1 MMPLLPRPML
11 PKKTLL
17 LGFCSAVYAVL
28 LALSARAG
36 KLLKWNSK
44 KTSLFAFCLAIYI
57 VLLGLPAQAG
67 KLLQWNFD
75 ARQNQLEFT
84 TDAGVQPRAQL
95 VTNPTRLVID
105 LPGTTY
111 GRKQQIEPIVNAPGV
126 QSLRVGQFDPQTARL
141 VVEMSPGYVIDPNQ
155 VKFEGVSPKRWRI
168 TLPTPIQQS
177 EVQGDST
184 TGVSVPTPS
193 SPVFRPQPSAPV
205 LSARTQVQGFQVT
218 GDGFFIRISG
228 DAPQIQVTKSSDGRQ
243 VYVELEGA
251 KLAPNARPIDTLV
264 NQRGVSRAVLSQS
277 RPNPPTVRLTLNVS
291 PSSEWQ
297 ASSTPDRSGV
307 IVIPSLGSASPTSP
321 DAPSPVMP
329 TGRLNTIQSVEIE
342 GDRQLVVR
350 GSDRLRFNGTWDR
363 ASGGFRI
370 VLPFSKLAPNF
381 RGPVLTST
389 SPLLQ
394 VKLRQDDPQTVSIV
408 AFPASGVQL
417 GELSQPSLQSL
428 ILQLRRSGFQTIP
441 TPTPRPT
448 FPRAPNGRQ
457 VVIIDPGH
465 GGPDPGAVGIAGI
478 QEKEIVLDI
487 SNRISAILEQQGVST
502 VLTRTADIDL
512 DLAPRVELADR
523 VRATVFV
530 SIHAN
535 SISMARP
542 DVNGLETYYYDS
554 GYDLA
559 RMIHASVLQ
568 TVQIR
573 DRGVRSARFYVLRK
587 SSMPSV
593 LVETGFVTG
602 AEDAANLANS
612 GHRQRMAEGI
622 ARGILQYIRGGG

>member
-1 MMPLLPRPML
+1 ML
-11 PKKTLL
+11 PKKTSLF
-17 LGFCSAVYAVL
+17 GFCSAIYLVL
-28 LALSARAG
+28 LALSAKA
-36 KLLKWNSK
+36 KKILKWNSK

-67 KLLQWNFD
+67 RLLQWNFD

-84 TDAGVQPRAQL
+84 TDEGVQPRAQL

-105 LPGTTY
+105 LPGTKY

-141 VVEMSPGYVIDPNQ
+141 VVELSPGYVIDPNQ
-155 VKFEGVSPKRWRI
+155 VKFEGISPKRWRI
-168 TLPTPIQQS
+168 TLPTPIQQL

-193 SPVFRPQPSAPV
+193 SPIFRPQPNAPV
-205 LSARTQVQGFQVT
+205 FAAARTQVQGFQVT

-228 DAPQIQVTKSSDGRQ
+228 GVPQIQVTKSFDRRQ
-243 VYVELEGA
+243 VYVELQGA
-251 KLAPNARPIDTLV
+251 ILASNANPTDRLV
-264 NQRGVSRAVLSQS
+264 NRNGVSRAILSRS
-277 RPNPPTVRLTLNVS
+277 SPNPSTVILTLNVT
-291 PSSEWQ
+291 PNSSEWQ
-297 ASSTPDRSGV
+297 AISTSDGSGV
-307 IVIPSLGSASPTSP
+307 IVIPRLASPSSP
-321 DAPSPVMP
+321 DIPSSNTPI
-329 TGRLNTIQSVEIE
+329 GRLNTIQSVEIE
-342 GDRQLVVR
+342 GDRQLVVQA
-350 GSDRLRFNGTWDR
+350 SDRLTFSGNWDR

-417 GELSQPSLQSL
+417 GELSQPNIQSL

-441 TPTPRPT
+441 TPTSTPRPT
-448 FPRAPNGRQ
+448 FPRAQNGRQ

-465 GGPDPGAVGIAGI
+465 GGPDPGAVGIGGI

-523 VRATVFV
+523 LRATVFV

-535 SISMARP
+535 AISMARP

-568 TVQIR
+568 TAPIR

-602 AEDAANLANS
+602 AEDAANLATS
-612 GHRQRMAEGI
+612 AHRQRMAEGI

>member
-1 MMPLLPRPML
+1 
-11 PKKTLL
+11 
-17 LGFCSAVYAVL
+17 
-28 LALSARAG
+28 
-36 KLLKWNSK
+36 
-44 KTSLFAFCLAIYI
+44 
-57 VLLGLPAQAG
+57 
-67 KLLQWNFD
+67 
-75 ARQNQLEFT
+75 
-84 TDAGVQPRAQL
+84 
-95 VTNPTRLVID
+95 
-105 LPGTTY
+105 
-111 GRKQQIEPIVNAPGV
+111 
-126 QSLRVGQFDPQTARL
+126 
-141 VVEMSPGYVIDPNQ
+141 
-155 VKFEGVSPKRWRI
+155 
-168 TLPTPIQQS
+168 
-177 EVQGDST
+177 
-184 TGVSVPTPS
+184 
-193 SPVFRPQPSAPV
+193 
-205 LSARTQVQGFQVT
+205 VT
-218 GDGFFIRISG
+218 GDGFFISISG
-228 DAPQIQVTKSSDGRQ
+228 DAPQIQVTKSFDRRQ
-243 VYVELEGA
+243 VYVELQGA
-251 KLAPNARPIDTLV
+251 TLASTARPTDTLV
-264 NQRGVSRAVLSQS
+264 NQLGVSRGILSQS
-277 RPNPPTVRLTLNVS
+277 RPNPPTVRLTLNVLPNS
-291 PSSEWQ
+291 GEWQ
-297 ASSTPDRSGV
+297 ASSTPDGSGV
-307 IVIPSLGSASPTSP
+307 IVIPQLSTTSSPEVPSP
-321 DAPSPVMP
+321 DVPI
-329 TGRLNTIQSVEIE
+329 GRLNTIQSVEIE

-350 GSDRLRFNGTWDR
+350 GSDRLSFSGNWDR

-417 GELSQPSLQSL
+417 GELSQPSNQSL
-428 ILQLRRSGFQTIP
+428 ILQLRRSGFQSIP
-441 TPTPRPT
+441 SPTPRST
-448 FPRAPNGRQ
+448 FPRVPNGRQ

-465 GGPDPGAVGIAGI
+465 GGPDPGAVGIGGI

-502 VLTRTADIDL
+502 VLTRTSDIDL

-535 SISMARP
+535 AISMSRP

-568 TVQIR
+568 TAPIR

-612 GHRQRMAEGI
+612 AHRQRMAEGI

>member
-1 MMPLLPRPML
+1 ML
-11 PKKTLL
+11 PKKTSLFGSCLAVYLL
-17 LGFCSAVYAVL
+17 LSA
-28 LALSARAG
+28 
-36 KLLKWNSK
+36 
-44 KTSLFAFCLAIYI
+44 
-57 VLLGLPAQAG
+57 LPAQAG

-75 ARQNQLEFT
+75 SRQNQLEFT
-84 TDAGVQPRAQL
+84 TDEGVQPRAQL

-105 LPGTTY
+105 LPGTKY
-111 GRKQQIEPIVNAPGV
+111 GRKQLIEPIVNAPGV

-141 VVEMSPGYVIDPNQ
+141 VVELSPGYVIDPNQ

-184 TGVSVPTPS
+184 TGVSVPAPS
-193 SPVFRPQPSAPV
+193 GPVFRPSPLPTSPQPTLPT
-205 LSARTQVQGFQVT
+205 ARTQVQGFQVT
-218 GDGFFIRISG
+218 GDGFFIRTSG
-228 DAPQIQVTKSSDGRQ
+228 ELPQIQVTKSFDRRQ
-243 VYVELEGA
+243 VYVELQGA
-251 KLAPNARPIDTLV
+251 TLARNASPIDTIV
-264 NQRGVSRAVLSQS
+264 NQRGVSRGILSQS
-277 RPNPPTVRLTLNVS
+277 RPNPPTVRLTLNVLPNS
-291 PSSEWQ
+291 GEWQ
-297 ASSTPDRSGV
+297 ASSTPDGSGV
-307 IVIPSLGSASPTSP
+307 IVIPRLASGSSP

-329 TGRLNTIQSVEIE
+329 NARLNTIQSVDIE

-350 GSDRLRFNGTWDR
+350 GSDRLTFSGNWDR

-370 VLPFSKLAPNF
+370 VLPFSKLSPNF
-381 RGPVLTST
+381 RGPVLTT
-389 SPLLQ
+389 NGPLLQ
-394 VKLRQDDPQTVSIV
+394 VKLRQDDPQTVSIL
-408 AFPASGVQL
+408 ALPASGVQL
-417 GELSQPSLQSL
+417 GELSQPSIQSL
-428 ILQLRRSGFQTIP
+428 ILQLRRSGFQSIP

-448 FPRAPNGRQ
+448 FPRVPNGRQ

-465 GGPDPGAVGIAGI
+465 GGPDPGAVGIGGI

-502 VLTRTADIDL
+502 VLTRTSDIDL

-535 SISMARP
+535 AISMARP
-542 DVNGLETYYYDS
+542 DINGLETYYYDS

-568 TVQIR
+568 TAPIR

-612 GHRQRMAEGI
+612 AHRQRMAEGI

>member
-1 MMPLLPRPML
+1 ML
-11 PKKTLL
+11 PKKTSLF
-17 LGFCSAVYAVL
+17 GFCSAVYAVL
-28 LALSARAG
+28 LELSARAG
-36 KLLKWNSK
+36 KLLKWNSR
-44 KTSLFAFCLAIYI
+44 KTSLFAFCVAIYI

-105 LPGTTY
+105 LPGTKY

-141 VVEMSPGYVIDPNQ
+141 VLELSPGYIIDPNQ
-155 VKFEGVSPKRWRI
+155 VKFEGVSPRRWRI

-177 EVQGDST
+177 AVQGDST
-184 TGVSVPTPS
+184 TGVPVPAPSNPVFNPSPLPS
-193 SPVFRPQPSAPV
+193 SALPI
-205 LSARTQVQGFQVT
+205 ARTQVQGFQVT
-218 GDGFFIRISG
+218 GDGFFIRTSG
-228 DAPQIQVTKSSDGRQ
+228 DAPPIQVTKSFDRRQ
-243 VYVELEGA
+243 VYVELQGA
-251 KLAPNARPIDTLV
+251 TLISNARPTDTLV
-264 NQRGVSRAVLSQS
+264 NQLGVSRGVLSQS
-277 RPNPPTVRLTLNVS
+277 RSNPPTVRLTLNVLPNS
-291 PSSEWQ
+291 GEWQ
-297 ASSTPDRSGV
+297 ASSTPDAQGV
-307 IVIPSLGSASPTSP
+307 IVIPRLGNSPSP
-321 DAPSPVMP
+321 DTPSPNAP
-329 TGRLNTIQSVEIE
+329 IGRLNTIQSVEIE
-342 GDRQLVVR
+342 GDRQLVIR
-350 GSDRLRFNGTWDR
+350 GSDRLSFSGNWDR

-370 VLPFSKLAPNF
+370 VLPFSRLAPNF
-381 RGPVLTST
+381 RGPVLSAT

-417 GELSQPSLQSL
+417 GELSQPNIQSL

-441 TPTPRPT
+441 SPTPRPN
-448 FPRAPNGRQ
+448 FPRVPNGRQ

-465 GGPDPGAVGIAGI
+465 GGPDPGAVGIGGI
-478 QEKEIVLDI
+478 KEKEIVLDI
-487 SNRISAILEQQGVST
+487 SSRISAILEQQGVST
-502 VLTRTADIDL
+502 VMTRTADIDL
-512 DLAPRVELADR
+512 DLEPRVELADR
-523 VRATVFV
+523 MRATVFV

-535 SISMARP
+535 AISMARP
-542 DVNGLETYYYDS
+542 EVNGLETYYYDS

-568 TVQIR
+568 TAQIR

-612 GHRQRMAEGI
+612 AHRQRMAEGI

>member
-1 MMPLLPRPML
+1 MPLLPRPML
-11 PKKTLL
+11 PKKTSLFGSCLAVYLL
-17 LGFCSAVYAVL
+17 LSA
-28 LALSARAG
+28 
-36 KLLKWNSK
+36 
-44 KTSLFAFCLAIYI
+44 
-57 VLLGLPAQAG
+57 LPAQAG

-75 ARQNQLEFT
+75 SRQNQLEFT
-84 TDAGVQPRAQL
+84 TDEGVQPRAQL

-105 LPGTTY
+105 LPGTKY
-111 GRKQQIEPIVNAPGV
+111 GRKQLIEPIVNAPGV

-141 VVEMSPGYVIDPNQ
+141 VVELSPGYVIDPNQ

-184 TGVSVPTPS
+184 TGVSVPAPS
-193 SPVFRPQPSAPV
+193 GPVFRPSPLPTSPQPTLPT
-205 LSARTQVQGFQVT
+205 ARTQVQGFQVT
-218 GDGFFIRISG
+218 GDGFFIRTSG
-228 DAPQIQVTKSSDGRQ
+228 ELPQIQVTKSFDRRQ
-243 VYVELEGA
+243 VYVELQGA
-251 KLAPNARPIDTLV
+251 TLARNASPIDTIV
-264 NQRGVSRAVLSQS
+264 NQRGVSRGILSQS
-277 RPNPPTVRLTLNVS
+277 RPNPPTVRLTLNVLPNS
-291 PSSEWQ
+291 GEWQ
-297 ASSTPDRSGV
+297 ASSTPDGSGV
-307 IVIPSLGSASPTSP
+307 IVIPRLASGSSP

-329 TGRLNTIQSVEIE
+329 NARLNTIQSVDIE

-350 GSDRLRFNGTWDR
+350 GSDRLTFSGNWDR

-370 VLPFSKLAPNF
+370 VLPFSKLSPNF
-381 RGPVLTST
+381 RGPVLTT
-389 SPLLQ
+389 NGPLLQ
-394 VKLRQDDPQTVSIV
+394 VKLRQDDPQTVSIL
-408 AFPASGVQL
+408 ALPASGVQL
-417 GELSQPSLQSL
+417 GELSQPSIQSL
-428 ILQLRRSGFQTIP
+428 ILQLRRSGFQSIP

-448 FPRAPNGRQ
+448 FPRVPNGRQ

-465 GGPDPGAVGIAGI
+465 GGPDPGAVGIGGI

-502 VLTRTADIDL
+502 VLTRTSDIDL

-535 SISMARP
+535 AISMARP
-542 DVNGLETYYYDS
+542 DINGLETYYYDS

-568 TVQIR
+568 TAPIR

-612 GHRQRMAEGI
+612 THRQRMAEGI

>member
-1 MMPLLPRPML
+1 MPLLPRPML
-11 PKKTLL
+11 PKKTSLFGSSLFGSCLAAYLL
-17 LGFCSAVYAVL
+17 LSA
-28 LALSARAG
+28 
-36 KLLKWNSK
+36 
-44 KTSLFAFCLAIYI
+44 
-57 VLLGLPAQAG
+57 LPAQAG

-75 ARQNQLEFT
+75 SRQNQLEFT
-84 TDAGVQPRAQL
+84 TDEGVQPRAQL

-105 LPGTTY
+105 LPGTKY
-111 GRKQQIEPIVNAPGV
+111 GRKQLIEPIVNAPGV

-141 VVEMSPGYVIDPNQ
+141 VVELSPGYAIDPNQ

-184 TGVSVPTPS
+184 TGVSVPAPS
-193 SPVFRPQPSAPV
+193 GPVFRPSPTSPQPTSLPT
-205 LSARTQVQGFQVT
+205 ARTQVQGFQVT
-218 GDGFFIRISG
+218 GDGFFIRTSG
-228 DAPQIQVTKSSDGRQ
+228 ELPQIQVTRSFDRRQ
-243 VYVELEGA
+243 VYVELQGA
-251 KLAPNARPIDTLV
+251 TLARKASPIDTIV
-264 NQRGVSRAVLSQS
+264 SQRGVSRGILSQS
-277 RPNPPTVRLTLNVS
+277 RPNPPTVRLTLNVMPNS
-291 PSSEWQ
+291 GEWQ
-297 ASSTPDRSGV
+297 ASSTPDGSGV
-307 IVIPSLGSASPTSP
+307 IVIPQLGSGSSP
-321 DAPSPVMP
+321 DPSSPVMP
-329 TGRLNTIQSVEIE
+329 NARLNTIQSVEIE

-350 GSDRLRFNGTWDR
+350 GSDRLTFSGNWDR

-370 VLPFSKLAPNF
+370 VLPFSKLSPNF
-381 RGPVLTST
+381 RGPVLTSN

-417 GELSQPSLQSL
+417 GELSQPSIQSL

-441 TPTPRPT
+441 SPTPRPT
-448 FPRAPNGRQ
+448 FPRVPNGRQ

-465 GGPDPGAVGIAGI
+465 GGPDPGAVGIGGI

-502 VLTRTADIDL
+502 VLTRTSDIDL

-535 SISMARP
+535 AITMARP

-568 TVQIR
+568 TAPIR

-612 GHRQRMAEGI
+612 AHRQRMAEGI

>member
-1 MMPLLPRPML
+1 ML
-11 PKKTLL
+11 PKKTSLF
-17 LGFCSAVYAVL
+17 GFCSAVYAVL

-36 KLLKWNSK
+36 KLLKWNAK

-67 KLLQWNFD
+67 RLLQWNFD

-105 LPGTTY
+105 LPGTRY

-141 VVEMSPGYVIDPNQ
+141 VVELSPGYVIDPNQ
-155 VKFEGVSPKRWRI
+155 VKFEGVSPRRWRI

-193 SPVFRPQPSAPV
+193 SPVFRPQPSAPA
-205 LSARTQVQGFQVT
+205 LSARTQVQGVQVT

-228 DAPQIQVTKSSDGRQ
+228 DAPQIQVTKSFDRRQ

-251 KLAPNARPIDTLV
+251 NLASNARPTDTLV
-264 NQRGVSRAVLSQS
+264 NQLGVSRGILSQS
-277 RPNPPTVRLTLNVS
+277 RANPPTVRLTLNVMPNS
-291 PSSEWQ
+291 GEWQ
-297 ASSTPDRSGV
+297 ASSTPDGKGV
-307 IVIPSLGSASPTSP
+307 IVIPRLGNSPSP
-321 DAPSPVMP
+321 DSPIGQLNTV
-329 TGRLNTIQSVEIE
+329 LNTIQSVEIE
-342 GDRQLVVR
+342 GDRQLVIR
-350 GSDRLRFNGTWDR
+350 GSDRLRFSGTWDR

-370 VLPFSKLAPNF
+370 VLPFSRLAPNF
-381 RGPVLTST
+381 RGPVLTAT

-417 GELSQPSLQSL
+417 GELNQPSLQSL
-428 ILQLRRSGFQTIP
+428 ILQLRRSGSQTIP

-448 FPRAPNGRQ
+448 FPRVPNGRQ

-465 GGPDPGAVGIAGI
+465 GGPDPGAVGIGGI

-487 SNRISAILEQQGVST
+487 SSRISAILEQQGVST
-502 VLTRTADIDL
+502 VMTRTADIDL

-535 SISMARP
+535 AISMARP
-542 DVNGLETYYYDS
+542 EVNGLETYYYDS

-559 RMIHASVLQ
+559 RMIHANVLQ
-568 TVQIR
+568 TVKIR

-612 GHRQRMAEGI
+612 AHRQRMAEGI

>member
-1 MMPLLPRPML
+1 MPLLLWTML
-11 PKKTLL
+11 PKKTSLFGSCLAVYLL
-17 LGFCSAVYAVL
+17 LSA
-28 LALSARAG
+28 
-36 KLLKWNSK
+36 
-44 KTSLFAFCLAIYI
+44 
-57 VLLGLPAQAG
+57 LPAQAG
-67 KLLQWNFD
+67 KLLQWNFNS
-75 ARQNQLEFT
+75 RQNQLEFT
-84 TDAGVQPRAQL
+84 TDEGVQPRAQL

-105 LPGTTY
+105 LPGTKY
-111 GRKQQIEPIVNAPGV
+111 GRKQLIEPIVNAPGV

-141 VVEMSPGYVIDPNQ
+141 VVELSPGYVIDPNQ

-184 TGVSVPTPS
+184 TGVSVPAPS
-193 SPVFRPQPSAPV
+193 SPVFRPQPSAPA
-205 LSARTQVQGFQVT
+205 LPAARTQVQGFQVT
-218 GDGFFIRISG
+218 GDGFFISISG
-228 DAPQIQVTKSSDGRQ
+228 DAPQIQVTKSFDRRQ
-243 VYVELEGA
+243 VYVELQGA
-251 KLAPNARPIDTLV
+251 TLTSTARPTDTLV
-264 NQRGVSRAVLSQS
+264 NQLGVSRGILSQS
-277 RPNPPTVRLTLNVS
+277 RPNPPTVRLTLNVLPNS
-291 PSSEWQ
+291 GEWQ
-297 ASSTPDRSGV
+297 ASSTPDGSGV
-307 IVIPSLGSASPTSP
+307 IVIPQLSTTSSPEV
-321 DAPSPVMP
+321 PSPEVP
-329 TGRLNTIQSVEIE
+329 IGRLNTIQSVEIE

-350 GSDRLRFNGTWDR
+350 GSDRLSFSGNWDR

-417 GELSQPSLQSL
+417 GELSQPSIQSL

-441 TPTPRPT
+441 SPTNRPT
-448 FPRAPNGRQ
+448 FPRVPNGRQ

-465 GGPDPGAVGIAGI
+465 GGPDPGAVGIGGI

-502 VLTRTADIDL
+502 VLTRTSDIDL

-535 SISMARP
+535 AITMARP

-568 TVQIR
+568 TAPIR

-612 GHRQRMAEGI
+612 AHRQRMAEGI

>member
-1 MMPLLPRPML
+1 MPLLPRPML
-11 PKKTLL
+11 PKKTSLFGSSLFGSCLAAYLL
-17 LGFCSAVYAVL
+17 L
-28 LALSARAG
+28 LA
-36 KLLKWNSK
+36 
-44 KTSLFAFCLAIYI
+44 
-57 VLLGLPAQAG
+57 LPAQAG

-75 ARQNQLEFT
+75 SRQNQLEFT
-84 TDAGVQPRAQL
+84 TDEGVQPRAQL

-105 LPGTTY
+105 LPGTKY
-111 GRKQQIEPIVNAPGV
+111 GRKQLIEPIVNAPGV

-141 VVEMSPGYVIDPNQ
+141 VVELSPGYVIDPNQ

-184 TGVSVPTPS
+184 TGVSVPAPS
-193 SPVFRPQPSAPV
+193 GPVFRPSPLPTSPQPTLPN
-205 LSARTQVQGFQVT
+205 ARTQVQGFQVT
-218 GDGFFIRISG
+218 GDGFYIRTSG
-228 DAPQIQVTKSSDGRQ
+228 ELPQIQVTKSFDRRQ
-243 VYVELEGA
+243 VYVELQGA
-251 KLAPNARPIDTLV
+251 TLARNASPTDTIV
-264 NQRGVSRAVLSQS
+264 NQRGVSRGILSQS
-277 RPNPPTVRLTLNVS
+277 RPNPPTVRLTLNVL
-291 PSSEWQ
+291 PNGGEWQ
-297 ASSTPDRSGV
+297 ASSTPDGKGV
-307 IVIPSLGSASPTSP
+307 IVIPRLASSGSP

-329 TGRLNTIQSVEIE
+329 NMRLNTIQSVDIE

-350 GSDRLRFNGTWDR
+350 GSDRLTFSGNWDR

-370 VLPFSKLAPNF
+370 VLPFSKLSPNF
-381 RGPVLTST
+381 RGPVLTSS
-389 SPLLQ
+389 SPLMQ

-417 GELSQPSLQSL
+417 GELSQPSIQSL

-441 TPTPRPT
+441 SPTPRPT
-448 FPRAPNGRQ
+448 FPRVPNGRQ

-465 GGPDPGAVGIAGI
+465 GGPDPGAVGIGGI

-502 VLTRTADIDL
+502 VLTRTSDIDL

-535 SISMARP
+535 AITMARP

-568 TVQIR
+568 TAPIR

-612 GHRQRMAEGI
+612 AHRQRMAEGI